1 MEGNKNIDKNM
12 KFMKKLWEHN
22 DIPEYCHDISLF
34 NKTNVFTQFK
44 PLVELE
50 NKEGLDTLA
59 EGISYSNNQG
69 IDAIISCIP
78 GISGSGLPSSSF
90 SFVQFL
96 LSSVGIFIVSWTYG

>member
-78 GISGSGLPSSSF
+78 GISG
-90 SFVQFL
+90 FVIPEEVKEIL
-96 LSSVGIFIVSWTYG
+96 L